1 MKFTVSDM
9 QEYGYYTRNIN
20 DGYNLDYL
28 LRLCEDESVV
38 AVDTDTNHE
47 TIPIVLAGV
56 YYFIRTF
63 NGNLVVQNDKTRKC
77 LFRIQDH
84 PDFVG
89 MTLND
94 YILVALG
101 SEMKKLFIDSKA
113 GNDSKT
119 LALNSAPTPFGV
131 MRLSNDCYVAVF
143 QMVYENKMLDL
154 PEGYS
159 LVSIDDAIGGYQM
172 SRIKKQFK
180 RTKE

>member
-1 MKFTVSDM
+1 MKFTVSDLRK
-9 QEYGYYTRNIN
+9 YDDCIRNSN
-20 DGYNLDYL
+20 KEYNLAYL
-28 LRLCEDESVV
+28 LRLCEDDSVV
-38 AVDTDTNHE
+38 AVDTDANHE
-47 TIPIVLAGV
+47 TIPIVLTGV

-63 NGNLVVQNDKTRKC
+63 SGNLVVQNDKTRKC

-94 YILVALG
+94 YLLVALG

-131 MRLSNDCYVAVF
+131 LRLSNDCYVAVF
-143 QMVYENKMLDL
+143 QMVYENTMLDL

-159 LVSIDDAIGGYQM
+159 LVSIDDAVGGYQM